1 MKNYQI
7 VVIEDS
13 PSDALFT
20 KIALEEVD
28 PTLQIAWLQDGEEA
42 INFLF
47 PNNSHP
53 KTKEE
58 YNNIKIILLDL
69 NLPRYTG
76 LEVLKKLKS
85 HTETESIPVVIFSSS
100 EMKSGIEECIE
111 AGAEQY
117 IVKSIDFDKYTNAIK
132 EVVSGKL
139 VSKIN

>member
-7 VVIEDS
+7 IVIEDS
-13 PSDALFT
+13 TSDALFT

-28 PTLQIAWLQDGEEA
+28 PTLKIAWLQDGEEA

-47 PNNSHP
+47 PDNGQPEKMEQYH
-53 KTKEE
+53 
-58 YNNIKIILLDL
+58 NIKVILLVL

-85 HTETESIPVVIFSSS
+85 HTETAPIPVVIFSSS
-100 EMKSGIEECIE
+100 EMKNSIEECIK

-117 IVKSIDFDKYTNAIK
+117 IVKSVDFDEYTTAIK
-132 EVVSGKL
+132 KVVSTKL
-139 VSKIN
+139 VA

>member
-7 VVIEDS
+7 VVVEDS

-28 PTLQIAWLQDGEEA
+28 SSLEIAWLQDGEEA

-47 PNNSHP
+47 PNNGHP
-53 KTKEE
+53 MEKSA

-85 HTETESIPVVIFSSS
+85 HTETSSIPVVIFSSS
-100 EMKSGIEECIE
+100 EMKSGIEECLE

-117 IVKSIDFDKYTNAIK
+117 IVKSIDFDAYTNAIK
-132 EVVSGKL
+132 EVVSAKL
-139 VSKIN
+139 NI

>member
-28 PTLQIAWLQDGEEA
+28 PTLEIAWLQDGEEA

-47 PNNSHP
+47 PNGGQPEMGN
-53 KTKEE
+53 E

-85 HTETESIPVVIFSSS
+85 HTETSPIPVVIFSSS

-132 EVVSGKL
+132 KVVSAKL
-139 VSKIN
+139 VA

>member
-7 VVIEDS
+7 VVVEDS

-20 KIALEEVD
+20 KIALEEID
-28 PTLQIAWLQDGEEA
+28 DTLQIAWLQDGEEA

-47 PNNSHP
+47 PNSGQPLNQS
-53 KTKEE
+53 E
-58 YNNIKIILLDL
+58 YETIRIILLDL

-76 LEVLKKLKS
+76 LEVLTKLKS
-85 HTETESIPVVIFSSS
+85 HAETKDIPVVIFSSS

-117 IVKSIDFDKYTNAIK
+117 IVKSIDFDAYTNAIK
-132 EVVSGKL
+132 EVVSEKL
-139 VSKIN
+139 NVVI

>member
-7 VVIEDS
+7 VVVEDS

-28 PTLQIAWLQDGEEA
+28 PSLRIAWLQDGEEA

-47 PNNSHP
+47 PNNGNPENQS
-53 KTKEE
+53 E
-58 YNNIKIILLDL
+58 YNSIRIILLDL

-85 HTETESIPVVIFSSS
+85 HSETAPIPVVIFSSS

-117 IVKSIDFDKYTNAIK
+117 IVKSIDFDAYTNAIK
-132 EVVSGKL
+132 EVVSTKL
-139 VSKIN
+139 NN

>member
-20 KIALEEVD
+20 KIALEEVN
-28 PTLQIAWLQDGEEA
+28 PTLEIAWLQDGEEA

-47 PNNSHP
+47 PDNGNPESKEQYNS
-53 KTKEE
+53 
-58 YNNIKIILLDL
+58 IKIILLDL

-85 HTETESIPVVIFSSS
+85 HPETVEIPVVIFSSS
-100 EMKSGIEECIE
+100 EMKSGIEECLE
-111 AGAEQY
+111 AGAERY

-139 VSKIN
+139 T

>member
-1 MKNYQI
+1 MKNCQI
-7 VVIEDS
+7 IVIEDS

-28 PTLQIAWLQDGEEA
+28 STLKVAWLQDGEEA

-47 PNNSHP
+47 PNSGEP
-53 KTKEE
+53 ETEGE
-58 YNNIKIILLDL
+58 YDNIKIILLDL

-85 HTETESIPVVIFSSS
+85 HRETAQIPVVIFSSS

-117 IVKSIDFDKYTNAIK
+117 IVKSIDFDKYTTAIK
-132 EVVSGKL
+132 EVVSAKL
-139 VSKIN
+139 VA

>member
-7 VVIEDS
+7 VVVEDS

-28 PTLQIAWLQDGEEA
+28 PSLRISWLQDGEEA

-47 PNNSHP
+47 PNNGQPDTES
-53 KTKEE
+53 E
-58 YNNIKIILLDL
+58 YNSLRIILLDL

-85 HTETESIPVVIFSSS
+85 HSETAGIPVVIFSSS
-100 EMKSGIEECIE
+100 EMKSGIEECIQ

-117 IVKSIDFDKYTNAIK
+117 IVKSIDFDDYTNAIK
-132 EVVSGKL
+132 EVVSAKL
-139 VSKIN
+139 NVSI

>member
-7 VVIEDS
+7 IVIEDS

-28 PTLQIAWLQDGEEA
+28 PTLEIAWLQDGEEA

-47 PNNSHP
+47 PNSGNPEP
-53 KTKEE
+53 KNQ
-58 YNNIKIILLDL
+58 YDSIRIILLDL

-85 HTETESIPVVIFSSS
+85 HTETEDIPVVIFSSS
-100 EMKSGIEECIE
+100 EMKSGIEECLA

-117 IVKSIDFDKYTNAIK
+117 IVKSIDFDDYTNNIK
-132 EVVSGKL
+132 KVVTAKL
-139 VSKIN
+139 DLVN